1 MLLID
6 DEADNASVN
15 TRSEDASPAAI
26 NACIRKLL
34 HEFYQV
40 SYLGIT
46 ATPFANIFINPETE
60 DEMIGDDLFPRDFIY
75 SLAPPTNYIGADKIF
90 GDEPS
95 FSDALIPLRRDEM
108 DLFFPFTHKKDLV
121 VDALPPSLYEAMAY
135 FLLFNAIR
143 DLRGDYRKNVKK
155 LPGCPDIVL
164 PKYKTVIFV
173 NGCFWHKHDCPR
185 FVWPSSNQD
194 YWIPKIQ
201 RNIERDRLNAA
212 ELQKKGWHIITV
224 WECELKKKNRELR
237 LERLL
242 SEITLE
248 DFDNGTN
255 QS

>member
-1 MLLID
+1 M
-6 DEADNASVN
+6 ADNHSKEV
-15 TRSEDASPAAI
+15 RSMNMSR
-26 NACIRKLL
+26 IRSTNSKP
-34 HEFYQV
+34 EEIV
-40 SYLGIT
+40 RKYLFSKG
-46 ATPFANIFINPETE
+46 F
-60 DEMIGDDLFPRDFIY
+60 RY
-75 SLAPPTNYIGADKIF
+75 S
-90 GDEPS
+90 
-95 FSDALIPLRRDEM
+95 
-108 DLFFPFTHKKDLV
+108 
-121 VDALPPSLYEAMAY
+121 
-135 FLLFNAIR
+135 
-143 DLRGDYRKNVKK
+143 KNVKK